1 MQIDDAGW
9 GTGWVPG
16 NVVFP
21 KTVGAMQSFAVVRC
35 IQPNTPTSVDFS
47 FTLLPAGDVDRPPGP
62 PIP

>member
-21 KTVGAMQSFAVVRC
+21 KTIGAMQSFACVRC

-62 PIP
+62 PTP